1 MLLWANRKVEILV
14 TIRSNCSS
22 HINFSL
28 VISIEKVIE
37 RSKETYY
44 EPLQRSS
51 LNWHEEENDYEPFVL
66 YTLGTIAAAYRE
78 FEFRVQFMS
87 TKNFPNRIGFVKQ
100 SKATLGKLQKQKLQK
115 NVRRSVRLQ
124 FSEP

>member
-37 RSKETYY
+37 RRKETY
-44 EPLQRSS
+44 
-51 LNWHEEENDYEPFVL
+51 YEPFVL